1 MWNIEMVYYMKINT
15 YHFITETYC
24 EKHHIFQKNPGFQET
39 IVPKRNLGLV
49 KFSFVVD
56 LMDL

>member
-1 MWNIEMVYYMKINT
+1 MVYYMKINT